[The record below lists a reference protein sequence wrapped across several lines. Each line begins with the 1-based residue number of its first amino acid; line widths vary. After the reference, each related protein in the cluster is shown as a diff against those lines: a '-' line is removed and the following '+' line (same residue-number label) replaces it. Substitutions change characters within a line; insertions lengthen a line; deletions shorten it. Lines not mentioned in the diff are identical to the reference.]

1 MAGVTLLELSDS
13 SAQSLSA
20 TASTPRITWSAQ
32 ELTGFMM
39 DSSLF
44 HKWIRDRETLDRD
57 TLDRDTSAI
66 FAKMVQPSLANGGQE
81 INTGGVAY
89 PAYALWWNPMNRLST
104 LNHRGIFSG

>member
-1 MAGVTLLELSDS
+1 MPRTILIISRFVVLRAWFMAGVTLLELSDS

-39 DSSLF
+39 DSSLYQ
-44 HKWIRDRETLDRD
+44 KWDRDRD

-81 INTGGVAY
+81 INTGGV
-89 PAYALWWNPMNRLST
+89 
-104 LNHRGIFSG
+104 